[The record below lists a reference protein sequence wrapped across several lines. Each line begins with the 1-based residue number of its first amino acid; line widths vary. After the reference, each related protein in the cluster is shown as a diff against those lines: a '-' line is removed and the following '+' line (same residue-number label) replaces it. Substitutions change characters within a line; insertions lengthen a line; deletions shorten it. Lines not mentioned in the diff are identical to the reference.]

1 LIDFIAENVF
11 YEIAALLTLAAVVGF
26 IGVLLRQPLIV
37 SFIAV
42 GIVAGPSVLHITQ
55 SPDQIH
61 LLAELGIA
69 ILLFLV
75 GIKLDVKLVRTLG
88 TVALTTGLGQV
99 AFTAGIGFFIC
110 LALGLDA
117 VTSLYVAVAL
127 TFSSTIIIVK
137 LLSDK
142 REIDS
147 LHGRIALGFL
157 IVQDIVV
164 VLAMIVLSAIGI
176 AGPGSADGGTADVL
190 RVLLGSALLL
200 AFVLVFIR
208 YVADPLTERM
218 ARAPEL
224 LVGFAIA
231 MAALFAAIG
240 DAVGFGKEL
249 GGLLAGIALASTPYR
264 EAIAARLA
272 PLRDFLV
279 LFFFIYL
286 GTQLDLAGLGQ
297 NLTASVVLSLFVL
310 IGNPLIVLI
319 IMGVMG
325 YRKRTGFLAGLTVAQ
340 ISEFSLI
347 FMAMGI
353 TLGHVGTDALGL
365 VTLVGLITIAGS
377 VYMIT
382 YSHILYHW
390 LEPLL
395 TPFERRG
402 TPAEQGRRAG
412 GRGPLRGHRLR
423 PRPLRHRDRDPARAH
438 RPRGAGR
445 RLQPR
450 LRPGVAGGGAGCR
463 LRRRHGPRVRGHP
476 AARPRQMGDRHHASP
491 RHRRVPRGSQD
502 RAHQRPAGA
511 ALPGPHRRHQPPRRR
526 YPDPAEG
533 RRPPRPR
540 TLPGRRRPGRPAPR
554 QRPEARTPGTRG
566 GHGGA
571 EDDGRIRRNRPSLHS
586 HEPSPR
592 RMNWSSGRHR
602 PMREGIIAYGGA
614 AVNRPWGP
622 SADSQ
627 VSGSKRPAEP
637 CPRPGAV
644 APNPS
649 NRAAFG
655 PMDATS
661 RTSGSFA
668 ESRVRS
674 SDSRVRSSIPWVFV
688 GSIVG
693 SFVENRP
700 KCAAIRSISN
710 ANGASG
716 GTLLPSM

>member
-1 LIDFIAENVF
+1 MTDFIAENVF

-26 IGVLLRQPLIV
+26 LGVLARQPLIV

-42 GIVAGPSVLHITQ
+42 GIIAGPSVLHITQ

-110 LALGLDA
+110 LGLGLDA
-117 VTSLYVAVAL
+117 VTSIYVAVAL

-176 AGPGSADGGTADVL
+176 AGPGSDDGGLGEVL
-190 RVLLGSALLL
+190 QVLGGSALML
-200 AFVLVFIR
+200 AFVLAFIR
-208 YVADPLTERM
+208 FAADPLTERM

-224 LVGFAIA
+224 LVAFAIA
-231 MAALFAAIG
+231 IAALFAAIG

-286 GTQLDLAGLGQ
+286 GTQLDLAGLGA
-297 NLTASVVLSLFVL
+297 NLWASVVLSLFVL
-310 IGNPLIVLI
+310 VGNPLIVLA

-347 FMAMGI
+347 FMAMGVS
-353 TLGHVGTDALGL
+353 LGHVDTGALGL

-382 YSHILYHW
+382 YSHVLYAW
-390 LEPLL
+390 LEPVLGL
-395 TPFERRG
+395 FERPG
-402 TPAEQGRRAG
+402 TPAEQGVEDEVK
-412 GRGPLRGHRLR
+412 GRFDAIVFGLGRFGTAVATRLERIGLRVLGVDFNPASVRQWQRDGRDAVYGDAMDPEFVASLPLAHAKWAIATMPAHDTGVFHEDPRIALINALEEQHFRGRIAVTN
-423 PRPLRHRDRDPARAH
+423 RHDAETAM
-438 RPRGAGR
+438 
-445 RLQPR
+445 LQ
-450 LRPGVAGGGAGCR
+450 A
-463 LRRRHGPRVRGHP
+463 
-476 AARPRQMGDRHHASP
+476 
-491 RHRRVPRGSQD
+491 
-502 RAHQRPAGA
+502 AGA
-511 ALPGPHRRHQPPRRR
+511 HLVLEPFQDAADQAVQLLASHKKPERLEVE
-526 YPDPAEG
+526 DTEG
-533 RRPPRPR
+533 
-540 TLPGRRRPGRPAPR
+540 
-554 QRPEARTPGTRG
+554 Q
-566 GHGGA
+566 
-571 EDDGRIRRNRPSLHS
+571 
-586 HEPSPR
+586 
-592 RMNWSSGRHR
+592 
-602 PMREGIIAYGGA
+602 
-614 AVNRPWGP
+614 
-622 SADSQ
+622 
-627 VSGSKRPAEP
+627 K
-637 CPRPGAV
+637 
-644 APNPS
+644 
-649 NRAAFG
+649 
-655 PMDATS
+655 
-661 RTSGSFA
+661 
-668 ESRVRS
+668 
-674 SDSRVRSSIPWVFV
+674 
-688 GSIVG
+688 
-693 SFVENRP
+693 
-700 KCAAIRSISN
+700 AIM
-710 ANGASG
+710 G
-716 GTLLPSM
+716 